1 MSPLGRRDSDPPDYE
16 TTVGG
21 VNPPQVSPPL
31 PGLVTE
37 PSALGPQR
45 GPSPPTGVVGLAW
58 DGWVEPEPEAH
69 LPGMP
74 SDSTMYTFSQVS
86 PTAMILLPPA
96 SLLGSLGSLY
106 HITVAPSLFTGS
118 ATVTSIREGGSERGV
133 FVADFQTV
141 VTGFKVTKQPG
152 TVCIRGNEL
161 DITQVLSGVPESV
174 DRLAKKGPLEL
185 GRWKFADTELVW
197 EYSNDTQS
205 TARTNSCY
213 LVIDNQRTLC
223 AKFKPPHG
231 AARHGRKGTAI
242 LDVTRQ
248 GHRILEQILVSALM
262 IERIV
267 TTPVIPDARKRKSS
281 FF

>member
-1 MSPLGRRDSDPPDYE
+1 MNRDSDPPDYE

-21 VNPPQVSPPL
+21 ASPPRVSPPL
-31 PGLVTE
+31 PGPSQAAD
-37 PSALGPQR
+37 PSALRPQR
-45 GPSPPTGVVGLAW
+45 GPSRPIGIVNLAW
-58 DGWVEPEPEAH
+58 DGRVEPESEAH

-74 SDSTMYTFSQVS
+74 SDSIMYTFSQVS
-86 PTAMILLPPA
+86 STAMILLPPA
-96 SLLGSLGSLY
+96 SLLGCLGSLY

-118 ATVTSIREGGSERGV
+118 ATVTSIREGGSDTGV
-133 FVADFQTV
+133 FVADFQTA
-141 VTGFKVTKQPG
+141 VTGYKVTKQPG

-161 DITQVLSGVPESV
+161 DLTQVLSGVPESV

-197 EYSNDTQS
+197 EYSNDTGS
-205 TARTNSCY
+205 SARTNSCH
-213 LVIDNQRTLC
+213 LVIDNHHCTLC
-223 AKFKPPHG
+223 AKFKPPHR

-248 GHRILEQILVSALM
+248 GHQILEQILVSALL

>member
-1 MSPLGRRDSDPPDYE
+1 MPSAVHREDPPDYE
-16 TTVGG
+16 TTVGS
-21 VNPPQVSPPL
+21 PTSPQVSPPP
-31 PGLVTE
+31 PGPSTE
-37 PSALGPQR
+37 ASLRPQR
-45 GPSPPTGVVGLAW
+45 GPSHPTGDVSLTW

-74 SDSTMYTFSQVS
+74 SNSIMYTFSQVS
-86 PTAMILLPPA
+86 PTTMILLPPA
-96 SLLGSLGSLY
+96 TLLGCLGSLY

-133 FVADFQTV
+133 FVADFQTA
-141 VTGFKVTKQPG
+141 VTGYQVTKQPG
-152 TVCIRGNEL
+152 TVCIRGTEL

-174 DRLAKKGPLEL
+174 DRLAKKCPLEL
-185 GRWKFADTELVW
+185 GHWKFAATELVW
-197 EYSNDTQS
+197 EYSNDTES
-205 TARTNSCY
+205 KARTNSCY
-213 LVIDNQRTLC
+213 SVIADHRILC

-231 AARHGRKGTAI
+231 AARHGRRGTAI

-267 TTPVIPDARKRKSS
+267 TTPVIPEARKHKSS